1 MPEWGSSG
9 SVRGDTSNGV
19 PYRDRS
25 LLAIR
30 SRAPWGR
37 LCHGRQQIRSIIL
50 DPGSRPISTSACHN
64 GVHHGRIYNH

>member
-25 LLAIR
+25 QGEVRLDHNQLGIVR
-30 SRAPWGR
+30 RASADVTGFGVPEH
-37 LCHGRQQIRSIIL
+37 HGSAA
-50 DPGSRPISTSACHN
+50 ISTSIS
-64 GVHHGRIYNH
+64 G

>member
-25 LLAIR
+25 LTR
-30 SRAPWGR
+30 YR
-37 LCHGRQQIRSIIL
+37 LKATDEARPVFQPFHRNDPICLVPL
-50 DPGSRPISTSACHN
+50 DGQDL
-64 GVHHGRIYNH
+64 

>member
-25 LLAIR
+25 
-30 SRAPWGR
+30 
-37 LCHGRQQIRSIIL
+37 
-50 DPGSRPISTSACHN
+50 PGSFLAKCKTVASCHALALSSSSSIFQDAATAPHVQN
-64 GVHHGRIYNH
+64 LGAWAAIEVGA